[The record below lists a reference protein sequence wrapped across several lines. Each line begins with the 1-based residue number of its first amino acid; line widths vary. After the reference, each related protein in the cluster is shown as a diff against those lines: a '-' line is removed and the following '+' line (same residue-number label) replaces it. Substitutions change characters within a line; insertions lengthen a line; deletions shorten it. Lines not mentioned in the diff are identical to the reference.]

1 MLIIKQQGDLGTS
14 LDQLRTQSIVLLT
27 KISELEA
34 LTSHELTPA
43 LEKAI
48 NNVSAQAKAIDEQV
62 PDVPPHD

>member
-1 MLIIKQQGDLGTS
+1 
-14 LDQLRTQSIVLLT
+14 LLT